1 MDKDKKASKVEKV
14 IGMAKT
20 TPWNKIK
27 ADYLNGVSPKELAEK
42 YNIGIDKLYNKIDND
57 SWAKEKT
64 EINGN
69 IRNSVQERIKD
80 LTNLALETLCNV
92 INDPESDN
100 KDKVSASK
108 AILDVSGL
116 KSSKQELSG
125 TLQTPTV
132 IINREPVYVES
143 DN

>member
-1 MDKDKKASKVEKV
+1 
-14 IGMAKT
+14 MAKT

-27 ADYLNGVSPKELAEK
+27 KEYLEGVSPKDLAVKYATTSNSIRSKACKEKWGAEK
-42 YNIGIDKLYNKIDND
+42 ETICNNVQQ
-57 SWAKEKT
+57 T
-64 EINGN
+64 
-69 IRNSVQERIKD
+69 VQERIKD

>member
-1 MDKDKKASKVEKV
+1 
-14 IGMAKT
+14 MAKT

-27 ADYLNGVSPKELAEK
+27 ADYLNGVSPKELAKK

-64 EINGN
+64 EINVN
-69 IRNSVQERIKD
+69 IRNNVQERIKD